1 MILIIL
7 KIITLESKIQEYST
21 QIQEKK
27 GDIFFK
33 ITTAQERK
41 IKTFSLDAMIT
52 THSLQFTQKLV
63 GDFLGRHR
71 QIQRRDIYT
80 KMKIAI

>member
-1 MILIIL
+1 MTIHFMVLIIL
-7 KIITLESKIQEYST
+7 KIITLESKIEEYST

-41 IKTFSLDAMIT
+41 RKTFSLDAMIT
-52 THSLQFTQKLV
+52 MH
-63 GDFLGRHR
+63 
-71 QIQRRDIYT
+71 
-80 KMKIAI
+80 

>member
-1 MILIIL
+1 MTIHFMVLIIL
-7 KIITLESKIQEYST
+7 KIITLESKIEEYST

-41 IKTFSLDAMIT
+41 SKTFSLDAMIT
-52 THSLQFTQKLV
+52 MHWLQLTQKLV
-63 GDFLGRHR
+63 GDIFGKAQTNTKTRH
-71 QIQRRDIYT
+71 
-80 KMKIAI
+80 